1 MAEYIDPFESI
12 EENQKVGLLTS
23 GVAGIA
29 SGIIKIP
36 KGVFSLGAE
45 LLDLGFD
52 TSSAASVEQFF
63 DGINPFEEV
72 ANERLSGRLTEA
84 LVQIGVPSAAG
95 AKVATKIAE
104 TALKAKRAGAYANLT
119 SPNLIKATTEAQRLN
134 KLSTTQRYG
143 AIAAGGAA
151 GEAFVADIEKLGT
164 IGEAFGIGPTQ
175 LGDIDEETGGRED
188 AITKLMNR
196 FKFSSES
203 LLLTPVV
210 YGIGEGAKKLATQGD
225 ALAYS
230 SSALDRFFFKVGSVF
245 TPQGQKPR
253 EQFLAKET
261 ENAMIRADQH
271 LAMEQVSRIDRE
283 INKLFPDTNKFFN
296 AASDTEKNSFLKTL
310 DEALYS
316 GKIDEKI
323 DQNILDNIVDTMR
336 KRGSTPESVDTILT
350 GIEKIRNQYSEL
362 INIASKGSGEL
373 PTELTLQL
381 KGLMGDRLKTM
392 IGNTYE
398 IFDNKIAN
406 VFNKFTPAKDVVDKV
421 KNIFIRYAARNGKEL
436 SDLQAQS
443 IVDDIL
449 EQAKNSFPKID
460 KMPSFQFGNLTI
472 GSEKGDYITKT
483 FARTVE
489 EKMAGG
495 LKELKVIG
503 RGSKAFRELF
513 GEVNDV
519 RRSIFEGVS
528 KLSTI
533 ARRNEM
539 YEEMLIND
547 QIIKS
552 NISKNTP
559 LGKKGFFHNSLFEAK
574 EAFGPNVKVV
584 KIDDYVKNDF
594 KGSPIVNALQGKWTT
609 EAIAEG
615 FTNTSRIQDFMR
627 GEMEGP
633 LGKTASWLYR
643 NLMLLPKAVSQYNK
657 TILSVPTQIKNA
669 LANSMFSLANGTIF
683 ESPEIIAQAAKRA
696 GMSTQF
702 TIGSPISNEQ
712 YRKYLRLGV
721 AETGAAKG
729 DLDAILRDTK
739 LSANGNLGT
748 DSILTPL
755 VKSLGKTGEL
765 AKKGLKVAET
775 AYVTSDNL
783 IKIFNFEVE
792 VARRGA
798 AYAKAGIKKT
808 TDELEKEAAEIVK
821 NTVQNYSR
829 VGQFVRLSR
838 GLPVGNFMSFPSEIF
853 RTSTGIVEQIF
864 KDLRDPI
871 TGSINPITSTNI
883 MKGIAMKRLIG
894 STTALGTLPYG
905 VVEGAKSIFGVSD
918 EEAKAAS
925 DFVAPWAKD
934 SQKIFMRNPETGEL
948 YFVDYSKMNVYDT
961 LLRPFSTLLRNVQEG
976 VDKEKP
982 LMDGFIKG
990 VAEAAG
996 SISSPFV
1003 EPSIWTEAFMDIW
1016 SRGGRTPEGKILYT
1030 NETPTGEK
1038 VQRTIM
1044 HLADALSPSYKPFTR
1059 TLQAITETPA
1069 KGGETYEVPYE
1080 FAGIFGMRAEK
1091 IDPLKTLGFYIS
1103 DFQEGE
1109 RNSRREFTGG
1119 PEGLL
1124 TGEIKTA
1131 KDLIERYY
1139 VANKALFGVQQ
1150 KMSNHLKN
1158 AEVLGVA
1165 RNNLSSLFKTRGL
1178 SEDTVNNL
1186 YRDKFDPFFPS
1197 EGIID
1202 RFAEISRTTGQP
1214 NPFIEAQ
1221 GTLRSME
1228 RDFSR
1233 QSLDKKFTPQIQ
1245 NYIPSLSE
1253 NIEPLN
1259 TPMPNASILTPPVQQ
1274 FAGLQNGLTP
1284 TENALLSQSEKQM
1297 RLKQRG
1303 LA

>member
-1 MAEYIDPFESI
+1 
-12 EENQKVGLLTS
+12 
-23 GVAGIA
+23 
-29 SGIIKIP
+29 
-36 KGVFSLGAE
+36 
-45 LLDLGFD
+45 
-52 TSSAASVEQFF
+52 
-63 DGINPFEEV
+63 
-72 ANERLSGRLTEA
+72 
-84 LVQIGVPSAAG
+84 
-95 AKVATKIAE
+95 
-104 TALKAKRAGAYANLT
+104 
-119 SPNLIKATTEAQRLN
+119 
-134 KLSTTQRYG
+134 
-143 AIAAGGAA
+143 
-151 GEAFVADIEKLGT
+151 
-164 IGEAFGIGPTQ
+164 
-175 LGDIDEETGGRED
+175 
-188 AITKLMNR
+188 
-196 FKFSSES
+196 
-203 LLLTPVV
+203 
-210 YGIGEGAKKLATQGD
+210 
-225 ALAYS
+225 
-230 SSALDRFFFKVGSVF
+230 
-245 TPQGQKPR
+245 
-253 EQFLAKET
+253 
-261 ENAMIRADQH
+261 
-271 LAMEQVSRIDRE
+271 
-283 INKLFPDTNKFFN
+283 
-296 AASDTEKNSFLKTL
+296 
-310 DEALYS
+310 
-316 GKIDEKI
+316 
-323 DQNILDNIVDTMR
+323 
-336 KRGSTPESVDTILT
+336 
-350 GIEKIRNQYSEL
+350 
-362 INIASKGSGEL
+362 
-373 PTELTLQL
+373 
-381 KGLMGDRLKTM
+381 
-392 IGNTYE
+392 
-398 IFDNKIAN
+398 
-406 VFNKFTPAKDVVDKV
+406 
-421 KNIFIRYAARNGKEL
+421 
-436 SDLQAQS
+436 
-443 IVDDIL
+443 
-449 EQAKNSFPKID
+449 
-460 KMPSFQFGNLTI
+460 
-472 GSEKGDYITKT
+472 
-483 FARTVE
+483 
-489 EKMAGG
+489 
-495 LKELKVIG
+495 
-503 RGSKAFRELF
+503 
-513 GEVNDV
+513 
-519 RRSIFEGVS
+519 
-528 KLSTI
+528 
-533 ARRNEM
+533 
-539 YEEMLIND
+539 
-547 QIIKS
+547 
-552 NISKNTP
+552 
-559 LGKKGFFHNSLFEAK
+559 
-574 EAFGPNVKVV
+574 
-584 KIDDYVKNDF
+584 
-594 KGSPIVNALQGKWTT
+594 
-609 EAIAEG
+609 
-615 FTNTSRIQDFMR
+615 
-627 GEMEGP
+627 
-633 LGKTASWLYR
+633 
-643 NLMLLPKAVSQYNK
+643 
-657 TILSVPTQIKNA
+657 
-669 LANSMFSLANGTIF
+669 
-683 ESPEIIAQAAKRA
+683 
-696 GMSTQF
+696 
-702 TIGSPISNEQ
+702 
-712 YRKYLRLGV
+712 LGV

-739 LSANGNLGT
+739 LSSNGNLGT

-894 STTALGTLPYG
+894 STTALGTLPFG

-934 SQKIFMRNPETGEL
+934 SQKIFMRNSETGEL

-961 LLRPFSTLLRNVQEG
+961 LSRPFATLLRNIQGG
-976 VDKEKP
+976 VDQEKP
-982 LMDGFIKG
+982 LLDGFIKG

-1030 NETPTGEK
+1030 DETPTGEK

-1091 IDPLKTLGFYIS
+1091 IDPLKTMGFYIS

-1165 RNNLSSLFKTRGL
+1165 RNNLSNLFKTRGL

-1233 QSLDKKFTPQIQ
+1233 QNLDKKFVPQIQ

-1253 NIEPLN
+1253 NIQPLN

-1274 FAGLQNGLTP
+1274 LAGLQNGLTP